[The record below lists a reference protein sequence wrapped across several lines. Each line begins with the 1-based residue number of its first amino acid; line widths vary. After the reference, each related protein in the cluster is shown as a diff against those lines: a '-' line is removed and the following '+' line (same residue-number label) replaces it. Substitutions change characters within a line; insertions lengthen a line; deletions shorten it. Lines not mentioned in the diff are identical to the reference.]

1 MCVDTK
7 LPAVSD
13 WSSFPWNRRLRRSI
27 ERATH
32 TPGSVLVN
40 CSGDGKVWVLS
51 VGGRDVSLRSR
62 EVFQQMLR
70 WALTGV
76 FGGFVYELPSLA
88 NPGDERTTEEIMGY
102 LRWMLLFGASQAFK
116 DSQASSSKE
125 GVSSE
130 DLEPGESDDAL
141 PDDLADSE
149 QVALWALRRAA
160 ARFQGVRKNWVTEG
174 CQENFGEALY
184 LVCEVPVA
192 SGSGDQPPWGK
203 WTKTLVGWQEEY
215 EFHRACFDQGCLG
228 APEACKTELV
238 TSSWFLFEAL
248 QGHRVFSE
256 WAKYSE
262 LLKLLSF
269 GSERESGWT
278 VPLTRVIQ
286 NAWESGTPG

>member
-1 MCVDTK
+1 M
-7 LPAVSD
+7 
-13 WSSFPWNRRLRRSI
+13 
-27 ERATH
+27 
-32 TPGSVLVN
+32 
-40 CSGDGKVWVLS
+40 
-51 VGGRDVSLRSR
+51 
-62 EVFQQMLR
+62 
-70 WALTGV
+70 
-76 FGGFVYELPSLA
+76 
-88 NPGDERTTEEIMGY
+88 
-102 LRWMLLFGASQAFK
+102 
-116 DSQASSSKE
+116 
-125 GVSSE
+125 
-130 DLEPGESDDAL
+130 
-141 PDDLADSE
+141 
-149 QVALWALRRAA
+149 
-160 ARFQGVRKNWVTEG
+160 
-174 CQENFGEALY
+174 
-184 LVCEVPVA
+184 
-192 SGSGDQPPWGK
+192 GK